1 MHGMLRAAV
10 ILAAFAVI
18 ALASGI
24 SAAWL
29 FRAAAATPRRSD
41 PTRLTGMPAASP
53 APDPPGAPDDETD
66 VAAGY
71 PERSQPGAALAT
83 PGQPAGPAVYDG
95 LPFPGN
101 PGPSDPA
108 EPLGAGDVYDVEDV
122 EDWPGGDHSRDGYG
136 GNGPSLP
143 GPRPW
148 PDTAKS
154 LYSRGWPVMEGSPY
168 PREPRQAGNGTEDGT
183 ETGTETG
190 SAGEP
195 DAAPESRAPGHPE
208 GARVYV
214 LDESRRPGR

>member
-1 MHGMLRAAV
+1 MHGMLSAAV

-18 ALASGI
+18 ALASGT

-41 PTRLTGMPAASP
+41 PARLTGMPAASP

-66 VAAGY
+66 AAAAY
-71 PERSQPGAALAT
+71 PERSQPGAGLAT

-95 LPFPGN
+95 PPFPGN
-101 PGPSDPA
+101 PGPGDPA
-108 EPLGAGDVYDVEDV
+108 EPPGAGDEYGAYDVEN
-122 EDWPGGDHSRDGYG
+122 WPGGDDSREGYG
-136 GNGPSLP
+136 GNGPSSP

-154 LYSRGWPVMEGSPY
+154 LYSRGWPVMDGSPY
-168 PREPRQAGNGTEDGT
+168 PREPRQAGNGTENGT
-183 ETGTETG
+183 ENG

-195 DAAPESRAPGHPE
+195 DAAPEPGAPGHPE